1 MGRKRFLDD
10 LFFGWTGTVDEF
22 LTFKAVLNE
31 VGCEHGVTFKGMV
44 GESVDFLDTTVTLQV
59 DGRLTTTMFV
69 KPTDATR
76 YLNRRSDHSPHT
88 FYSIPFSQFRRA
100 VVLCSDENDKTRC
113 MDYITEKLKNS
124 GYKPSEI
131 QSAREKAMKLERNDI
146 LSVDRGQRQNT
157 CNADKQLV
165 FLINRD
171 SFMCSEIK
179 KITKKYLP
187 DFKRLVGE
195 NTRIIVAERRNSNI
209 ASSVF
214 AKSSFSRNVVEVKE
228 NQKCKSGY
236 GCKSCKIMETRKS
249 VTVWKK
255 NNDYKKTVRLDFK
268 CDCLTECA
276 IYMYM
281 CNICIDNDSFYVGQT
296 HNSCRTRAN
305 GHRACFNIANYQK
318 SALSY
323 HIYNDHPQYINRKLS
338 NYSMGII
345 KSVSPANLDRE
356 EDYYV
361 EHYDANL
368 SLNRYKVTS

>member
-1 MGRKRFLDD
+1 
-10 LFFGWTGTVDEF
+10 
-22 LTFKAVLNE
+22 
-31 VGCEHGVTFKGMV
+31 
-44 GESVDFLDTTVTLQV
+44 
-59 DGRLTTTMFV
+59 
-69 KPTDATR
+69 
-76 YLNRRSDHSPHT
+76 
-88 FYSIPFSQFRRA
+88 
-100 VVLCSDENDKTRC
+100 
-113 MDYITEKLKNS
+113 
-124 GYKPSEI
+124 
-131 QSAREKAMKLERNDI
+131 
-146 LSVDRGQRQNT
+146 
-157 CNADKQLV
+157 
-165 FLINRD
+165 
-171 SFMCSEIK
+171 MCSEIK
-179 KITKKYLP
+179 KIMKNYVP
-187 DFKRLVGE
+187 GIKRLLGE
-195 NTRIIVAERRNSNI
+195 NTCIIVAERRNSNI

-228 NQKCKSGY
+228 NQKCNGGH
-236 GCKSCKIMETRKS
+236 GCKSCNIMETRKS

-255 NNDYKKTVRLDFK
+255 NDDYKKTVRLDFK
-268 CDCLTECA
+268 CDCLTECT

-318 SALSY
+318 SVLSY